1 MCISLAHCGSH
12 IVVSCGLLVCQHCS
26 SPSLHTAECSLL
38 QQVSF
43 LGLQDHESVHSL
55 VSVARLLLSEG
66 WDQLEGNTGIRVGTQ
81 AWEVI
86 ENFVV
91 PVLMRIKGKDG
102 SSTFTKVFWSCHID
116 YFNSCIR
123 EHIHHAAGVLDTNC
137 FEHKRHLHN
146 GGAPATM
153 RCLYS
158 QASRLNN
165 SCVPNCTKE
174 FSGYSIEIYTSR

>member
-1 MCISLAHCGSH
+1 MPALF
-12 IVVSCGLLVCQHCS
+12 LP

-38 QQVSF
+38 QQVSI
-43 LGLQDHESVHSL
+43 LALQDHESVHSL

-91 PVLMRIKGKDG
+91 PVLMLVKGKVG
-102 SSTFTKVFWSCHID
+102 SSMFTKVLRACHID
-116 YFNSCIR
+116 YFYSCLQER
-123 EHIHHAAGVLDTNC
+123 IHHAAGVLDTNC
-137 FEHKRHLHN
+137 FEHKQHLHD
-146 GGAPATM
+146 GSAPATM